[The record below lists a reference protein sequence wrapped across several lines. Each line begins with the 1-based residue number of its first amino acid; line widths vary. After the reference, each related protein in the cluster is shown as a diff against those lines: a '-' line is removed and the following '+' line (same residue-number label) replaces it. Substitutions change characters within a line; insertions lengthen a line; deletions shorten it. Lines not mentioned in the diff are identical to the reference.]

1 MIAGWY
7 PGSRIDDVGTESPTL
22 NSIPSGRFVVLDF
35 ETTGLSPAMGAR
47 VIEVSAR
54 EVVDGR
60 AGHEFLTFVDPG
72 VRVPSEITQITGITT
87 AMLNGAPTSAV
98 AMFQLAS
105 FIGTSPIVCHNAGF
119 DRKFYEHEAS
129 DFLEGRSV
137 STLCTLLLARRIFPG
152 RASYRLGSLIEEM
165 GIATPGRLHRASADT
180 FVTTLLF
187 HRICTDAQSHCRV
200 GHFDY
205 RALSQLQRVRIGSA
219 REWLA
224 SYETPAISLALAS
237 MQSAHAA

>member
-1 MIAGWY
+1 M
-7 PGSRIDDVGTESPTL
+7 

-47 VIEVSAR
+47 VIELSAR

-60 AGHEFLTFVDPG
+60 SGREFVTLVDPG
-72 VRVPSEITQITGITT
+72 VPVPSEVTQITGITT
-87 AMLNGAPTSAV
+87 AMLNGAPHSAV
-98 AMFQLAS
+98 AMYQLAS
-105 FIGTSPIVCHNAGF
+105 FIGNSPIVCHNAGF

-129 DFLEGRSV
+129 DFLEGRPV
-137 STLCTLLLARRIFPG
+137 RTLCTLLLARRIFPG
-152 RASYRLGSLIEEM
+152 RASYRLGSLIREM
-165 GIATPGRLHRASADT
+165 GIAPPGRLHRASADT

-187 HRICTDAQSHCRV
+187 DRICTDARSHCRV

-205 RALSQLQRVRIGSA
+205 DALGQLQRVRIASA

-224 SYETPAISLALAS
+224 SYEAPGVAASFAS
-237 MQSAHAA
+237 MPSTNAA